1 MCLRGLVFLES
12 EVSKQENKDRL
23 LVIMAVLFFEWL
35 ELSEFIL
42 KERSSMCYIDGVS
55 AGWEQ
60 GKKRKCCLVFFWS
73 SIISLHAN
81 QGICNSLP
89 VFCKQFILFTNLLQ
103 CERVSMGLTLG
114 VSLQNCAERSEV
126 LIKSLEES
134 DSHADVLVSLYH
146 KKDLGA
152 NMMQTFLA

>member
-1 MCLRGLVFLES
+1 MTL
-12 EVSKQENKDRL
+12 
-23 LVIMAVLFFEWL
+23 
-35 ELSEFIL
+35 
-42 KERSSMCYIDGVS
+42 
-55 AGWEQ
+55 
-60 GKKRKCCLVFFWS
+60 
-73 SIISLHAN
+73 ISLDRGFISVLIVCN
-81 QGICNSLP
+81 TYQGICNSLP

-146 KKDLGA
+146 KKDPGA